1 MGSIDSS
8 FYPSS
13 HSNGP
18 TISYSSGP
26 NSSSYGSGPTN
37 SYGSGP
43 ASSYSSGPN
52 NSYGSGPTSSYA
64 SGPASSY
71 GSGQKQTLSNTAL
84 SNPTLRLNDGNEIP
98 MLAFGPGS
106 VFSGQPDQVFNS
118 ALSAIRNGFYHL
130 DVAEVDGN
138 EQQLG
143 SAIRQSGVPR
153 SQLFI
158 TTKVWTVGTTV
169 RAAFDASLERLGLDY
184 VDLYLV
190 NWPQIADKP
199 DRLQQIWA
207 EVEAIKESG
216 RARSIGVS
224 NFLPEHLDTILR
236 TARVKPAINQI
247 EYHTYLQ
254 HDNLINFHRQ
264 HGIATAAY
272 APLTPI
278 TKARP
283 GPIDN
288 IFLSL
293 AKKYGVSEADIAL
306 RWVIDQGIV
315 AVTSTS
321 SEERLQSLRR
331 NLPSFKLTQGEVQEI
346 SYLGKQKHFRGFF
359 NDIFDAGDRR

>member
-13 HSNGP
+13 HGAGP
-18 TISYSSGP
+18 TISYG
-26 NSSSYGSGPTN
+26 
-37 SYGSGP
+37 
-43 ASSYSSGPN
+43 
-52 NSYGSGPTSSYA
+52 

-71 GSGQKQTLSNTAL
+71 GSGQTNSYGSSQASSYGSGPNSSYGAGTTSSYGSGQKHMSSSTAL
-84 SNPTLRLNDGNEIP
+84 TNPTLRLNDGNEIP

-106 VFSGQPDQVFNS
+106 VFGGQPDQVFNS

-224 NFLPEHLDTILR
+224 NFLPEHLDIILR

-254 HDNLINFHRQ
+254 HSNLLDYHRQ
-264 HGIATAAY
+264 HNIATAAY

-283 GPIDN
+283 GPIDG
-288 IFLSL
+288 IFMSL

-359 NDIFDAGDRR
+359 NDIFDDGDRR

>member
-1 MGSIDSS
+1 MNSYGSEQT
-8 FYPSS
+8 
-13 HSNGP
+13 N
-18 TISYSSGP
+18 SYSSGQQSPYSP
-26 NSSSYGSGPTN
+26 NQPSSYSTGQTSSYSPGQHGSYSTGPSN

-43 ASSYSSGPN
+43 VSSYSSE
-52 NSYGSGPTSSYA
+52 
-64 SGPASSY
+64 PASSY
-71 GSGQKQTLSNTAL
+71 GSAQKQASPSTGLN
-84 SNPTLRLNDGNEIP
+84 NPTLRLNDGNEIP

-224 NFLPEHLDTILR
+224 NFLPEHLDVILR
-236 TARVKPAINQI
+236 SARVKPAINQI

-254 HDNLINFHRQ
+254 HGNLIDFHRQ

-283 GPIDN
+283 GPIDG
-288 IFLSL
+288 IFLQL
-293 AKKYGVSEADIAL
+293 AKKYGVTEADIAL

-315 AVTSTS
+315 AVTSTT

-331 NLPSFKLTQGEVQEI
+331 NLPSFQLTPGEVQEI